1 MNERAI
7 RQPKGSAIIFLLTS
21 FSYFSIILYSVLFPL
36 LLDNIQQM
44 PTTGI
49 VRLLLYGITCLFMS
63 IVLFSKKYNN
73 LLIAATTGLLIP
85 RVFTL
90 FVNIT
95 PYIVSEIVF
104 YLLLTV
110 FTYVMVKMSES
121 PIREKLV
128 KYRFI
133 IPAFQSAL
141 VLVSTIQLIQG
152 VYEKY
157 TATTGV
163 FPEGAVTVVLTLL
176 PSILSAFSGI
186 LPILCYVWLTN
197 WLAAPYRK

>member
-7 RQPKGSAIIFLLTS
+7 RHPKGSAIIFLLTS
-21 FSYFSIILYSVLFPL
+21 FSYFSIVLYSFLFPL
-36 LLDNIQQM
+36 LLDNVQEM
-44 PTTGI
+44 PATGI
-49 VRLLLYGITCLFMS
+49 VRLLLFGASGLFMS

-73 LLIAATTGLLIP
+73 SLIAATTGLLIP
-85 RVFTL
+85 RFFTL
-90 FVNIT
+90 FLNIT
-95 PYIVSEIVF
+95 PYLLSEIVF
-104 YLLLTV
+104 YTFLTV
-110 FTYVMVKMSES
+110 FTYIMVKKPET

-133 IPAFQSAL
+133 IPAFQFAL
-141 VLVSTIQLIQG
+141 VFVSSIQIIQG

-157 TATTGV
+157 TSATGTS
-163 FPEGAVTVVLTLL
+163 PEGSVTIVLTLL

-197 WLAAPYRK
+197 WLADPYRK